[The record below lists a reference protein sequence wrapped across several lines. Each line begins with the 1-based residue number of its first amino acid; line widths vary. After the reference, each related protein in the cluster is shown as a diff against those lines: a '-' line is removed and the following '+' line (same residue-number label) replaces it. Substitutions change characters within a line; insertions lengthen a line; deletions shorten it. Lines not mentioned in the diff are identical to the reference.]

1 MLCGDR
7 RACRRSVGGRR
18 RLYRRARGGFTLIEL
33 IVVMVMLGVLAGL
46 VLPRALGGSWRA
58 AQAEASQVRVLVES
72 ALRRA
77 RGSTADGLRVVYE
90 AGRDGGRGGVGVG
103 GEFRVEVL
111 DADGAWVGDLLM
123 PAVRLERAA
132 VVSARMGGV
141 ALGSGGGGGG
151 GGWNVSLGG
160 LGEDGYGLS
169 GVGGV
174 RGGARGGGDDEFGL
188 LLVEI
193 GEVGGARRWVVEG
206 DLTWG
211 SVRLLPGGLVGGG
224 RGGSGGWRDRRV
236 DLDGGGREDSA
247 W

>member
-1 MLCGDR
+1 MLF
-7 RACRRSVGGRR
+7 
-18 RLYRRARGGFTLIEL
+18 RRARGGFTLIEL

-77 RGSTADGLRVVYE
+77 RGSTADGLRVVFE
-90 AGRDGGRGGVGVG
+90 PGRDGGRGGGVGGGGG

-123 PAVRLERAA
+123 PAIRLERAA
-132 VVSARMGGV
+132 VVSARLGGV
-141 ALGSGGGGGG
+141 ALGSGG

-160 LGEDGYGLS
+160 LGEDGFGLS

-174 RGGARGGGDDEFGL
+174 RGGARAGGDDAFGL

-224 RGGSGGWRDRRV
+224 GRVGGGGGRDRRV